1 MTDVFI
7 ISEANLRQF
16 TDINN
21 NVDSELLK
29 NAVREAQDIETQRI
43 LGTKLYEA
51 ILAKIE
57 TSTLAGDYEYLVLNF
72 VQNALLYEAYYYALE
87 DIYLRPRNNG
97 LLIPTGGENSEK
109 ADGTWYNRKRQ
120 SVQNKKQF
128 YEERLTNYLIQYQ
141 GLYPELNANVEL
153 QQLYPDFGV
162 QYRSPIVFARNGRGA
177 HLNQALQCGL
187 PVYDS
192 RYPQFPQYGGS
203 RGRGGNNVSNF

>member
-16 TDINN
+16 TDLNN

-29 NAVREAQDIETQRI
+29 NAVREAQDIELQRI
-43 LGTKLYEA
+43 LGTKLYN
-51 ILAKIE
+51 KIKEDIKTNTLSGNYE
-57 TSTLAGDYEYLVLNF
+57 TLVLDW

-97 LLIPTGGENSEK
+97 LLIPQGGENSTS

-128 YEERLTNYLIQYQ
+128 YEERLTNYLIQNQ
-141 GLYPELNANVEL
+141 GLFPELNGNVEL
-153 QQLYPDFGV
+153 QQMYPDFGV
-162 QYRSPIVFARNGRGA
+162 QYKSPIVMKRNGRGA
-177 HLNQALQCGL
+177 HAGQARECGL
-187 PVYDS
+187 PIYDS
-192 RYPQFPQYGGS
+192 RYPQFPQYPYAAYRS
-203 RGRGGNNVSNF
+203 NVSNF

>member
-7 ISEANLRQF
+7 ISEENLRQF

-29 NAVREAQDIETQRI
+29 NAVRESQDIEIQRI

-51 ILAKIE
+51 ILDKIR
-57 TSTLAGDYEYLVLNF
+57 TNTLTGIYEVLVLKW
-72 VQNALLYEAYYYALE
+72 VQNALLYAAYYYALE

-120 SVQNKKQF
+120 SVLNKKQF
-128 YEERLTNYLIQYQ
+128 YEERLTNYLIQKQ

-153 QQLYPDFGV
+153 QQMYPDFGV
-162 QYRSPIVFARNGRGA
+162 QYKSPIVMKRNGRGYHA
-177 HLNQALQCGL
+177 NQARQCGL
-187 PVYDS
+187 PIYDS
-192 RYPQFPQYGGS
+192 RYPQFPQNGNGYT
-203 RGRGGNNVSNF
+203 RNNVSNF